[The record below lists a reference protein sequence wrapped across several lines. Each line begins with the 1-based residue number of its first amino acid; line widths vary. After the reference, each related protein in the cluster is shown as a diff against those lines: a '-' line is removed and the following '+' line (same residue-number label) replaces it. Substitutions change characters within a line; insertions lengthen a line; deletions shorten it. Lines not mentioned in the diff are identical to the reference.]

1 MKEKIKDIAKIWE
14 MPAVKP
20 EVPARMVFSVGD
32 FFLGKIR
39 EQKQLEARPEKSPRL
54 INNKGGCLKV
64 NWNPGVGGVLV
75 GKLFVNV
82 GESGEGYMTAVKMS
96 MSVIKYFTKHS
107 VNQAVERGFK
117 TADILK
123 IIRGADR

>member
-64 NWNPGVGGVLV
+64 N
-75 GKLFVNV
+75 
-82 GESGEGYMTAVKMS
+82 
-96 MSVIKYFTKHS
+96 
-107 VNQAVERGFK
+107 
-117 TADILK
+117 
-123 IIRGADR
+123 